1 MNKTASLLPDPATV
15 PDFRPG
21 GISPSDA
28 IIAAAPERTRQ
39 RVMWLAD
46 RVETLDAAVEGAF
59 HETEQTREALE
70 VAKTN
75 CARLE
80 QASVLQGSDVTED
93 QIATARRKVKAA
105 GDRRDK
111 AMQRHRDLIAE
122 RETMKALLGSC
133 SALLAQKRVEAQ
145 DGGPGRLAGDDHE
158 PGVLVLDE
166 VPVDAPETAEACRAV
181 VVEATAEIAGLY
193 AERQEV
199 EQAPPP
205 AQYAKDSIRLKLE
218 RLAAR
223 GKPGV
228 TPPTAEADVTF
239 VWPAKAL
246 NAAGR
251 TSHPGE
257 RPQVVDIEAMAARYF
272 GDQILADAEAAVDA
286 AYAGIELTLEPH
298 ERRKRLRQID
308 AKILDLQRREAAAVW
323 RLIEEFGDED
333 VTFRPG
339 TNPRALLGI
348 A

>member
-39 RVMWLAD
+39 RVTWLAD
-46 RVETLDAAVEGAF
+46 RIETLDAAVEGAF

-105 GDRRDK
+105 GDRRDR
-111 AMQRHRDLIAE
+111 AMQRHRDLISE
-122 RETMKALLGSC
+122 REALKVMLGSC

-145 DGGPGRLAGDDHE
+145 EGPGRLAGDDHE

-166 VPVDAPETAEACRAV
+166 VAVDAPEEADACRAV
-181 VVEATAEIAGLY
+181 VAETAKEITELF

-205 AQYAKDSIRLKLE
+205 ASYARDSIRLKLE

-223 GKPGV
+223 GKPSV
-228 TPPTAEADVTF
+228 TPPTAEADVTL
-239 VWPAKAL
+239 VWPTKAL

-251 TSHPGE
+251 ASHPGE
-257 RPQVVDIEAMAARYF
+257 RPQVVDIEAMVARYF

-286 AYAGIELTLEPH
+286 AYAGVELVLEPH
-298 ERRKRLRQID
+298 ERRRRLRHID
-308 AKILDLQRREAAAVW
+308 GKILEAERRECAARW
-323 RLIEEFGDED
+323 KLIEEFGDED
-333 VTFRPG
+333 ISFRPG

>member
-1 MNKTASLLPDPATV
+1 MNTTASRLPDPATV
-15 PDFRPG
+15 PNFRPG
-21 GISPSDA
+21 GISPHDRNL
-28 IIAAAPERTRQ
+28 AAAPERTRQ
-39 RVMWLAD
+39 RVQQIAD
-46 RVETLDAAVEGAF
+46 HIETLDAAVEGAH
-59 HETEQTREALE
+59 HESGHATEAWETTKVNL
-70 VAKTN
+70 
-75 CARLE
+75 ARLE
-80 QASVLQGSDVTED
+80 QQSVLPDSNVTEEMVE
-93 QIATARRKVKAA
+93 AARRKVKAA
-105 GDRRDK
+105 SDRRDR

-145 DGGPGRLAGDDHE
+145 DGPGRLAGDDHE
-158 PGVLVLDE
+158 PAELVLDE
-166 VPVDAPETAEACRAV
+166 VPVDAPETADACRAV

-205 AQYAKDSIRLKLE
+205 ASYAKDSIRLKLE

-223 GKPGV
+223 GKPSV
-228 TPPTAEADVTF
+228 TPPTAEADVTL

-251 TSHPGE
+251 ASHPGE
-257 RPQVVDIEAMAARYF
+257 RPQVADIEAMVARYF

-286 AYAGIELTLEPH
+286 AYAAVELVLEPH

-308 AKILDLQRREAAAVW
+308 AKILAAERRECAARW
-323 RLIEEFGDED
+323 KLIEEFGDED
-333 VTFRPG
+333 ITFRPG
-339 TNPRALLGI
+339 TNPKALLGI